1 LAGKLNETL
10 GPDAA
15 GDLVTWLDE
24 MRSEHREMMDAI
36 RGDFAETRQEIHA
49 SESRLMEKLG
59 GQMHALETVLRG
71 EIHAVETRLGERLG
85 DRIHGVET
93 NLGERISGVEAKL
106 GDRISGLET
115 KLGDR
120 IGDVSKEV
128 DRSAATLIRWS
139 FVFWVGA
146 VAAIALLAGVLRT

>member
-1 LAGKLNETL
+1 MSVPPRLASKLNETL
-10 GPDAA
+10 GADAA

-24 MRSEHREMMDAI
+24 MRADRADVRA
-36 RGDFAETRQEIHA
+36 DFAELRQEMRA
-49 SESRLMEKLG
+49 MESRLEEKLG
-59 GQMHALETVLRG
+59 ARVHALEVSLRS

-93 NLGERISGVEAKL
+93 
-106 GDRISGLET
+106 

-120 IGDVSKEV
+120 IGALSNKVE
-128 DRSAATLIRWS
+128 RSAADLIRWS

-146 VAAIALLAGVLRT
+146 VAAIAMLAGVLR